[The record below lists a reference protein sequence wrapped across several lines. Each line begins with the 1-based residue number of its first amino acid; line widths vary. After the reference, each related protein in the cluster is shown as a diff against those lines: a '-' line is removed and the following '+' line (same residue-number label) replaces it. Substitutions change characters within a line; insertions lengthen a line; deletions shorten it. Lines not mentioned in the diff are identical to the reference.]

1 MDKRLDS
8 VWWVLRIGLGLGAFL
23 AGLDKFFN
31 ILTNWEMYLS
41 PLAGKLI
48 PVEPALFMQVVGVV
62 EMAVG
67 VLLLAGVTRIGG
79 YVMMGW
85 LVAIALNLVSTGMFF
100 DLAVR
105 DVEMALGAFALA
117 RLSEVRQKETVLFGR
132 RIPHAALILLTG
144 LIPLLPGLATP
155 VVAAEETWTSGAVI
169 DTQCLTKFKSHPD
182 DHPRECAL
190 QCVKGGYGL
199 LTEQGAYL
207 KFDEAGNKLALA
219 ALKASSKKDHLRATV
234 TGERDGETIKV
245 HTFKLD

>member
-1 MDKRLDS
+1 MNTRLNA
-8 VWWVLRIGLGLGAFL
+8 VWLALRVGLGLGAFL

-31 ILTNWEMYLS
+31 LLTNWEMYLS
-41 PLAGKLI
+41 PLASRLI
-48 PVEPALFMQVVGVV
+48 PIEPAHFMQLIGVV

-85 LVAIALNLVSTGMFF
+85 LIAIALNLVSTGMFF

-117 RLSEVRQKETVLFGR
+117 RLSEVRQTEAAPFGR
-132 RIPHAALILLTG
+132 RVSHVALILVG
-144 LIPLLPGLATP
+144 LLPILSVLGTP
-155 VVAAEETWTSGAVI
+155 ALAAEETWANVSVI
-169 DTQCLTKFKSHPD
+169 DTNCLTKFKANPD

-199 LTEQGAYL
+199 ITEEGSYL
-207 KFDEAGNKLALA
+207 KFDEAGNKLALG
-219 ALKASSKKDHLRATV
+219 ALKASPKTDHLRATV
-234 TGERDGETIKV
+234 TGERDGEIIKV
-245 HTFKLD
+245 RSFKLN